1 MGRLVR
7 FLIDTLLV
15 LLLLL
20 LFSLIGAIV
29 FPALP
34 STNASVTVF
43 GRNIILLL
51 LPGLLMAVIGYFLGR
66 GIRSIKSSL
75 EAIGLTYVSAFLV
88 GGVLALFTVLNF
100 GYSAHVN
107 FGLLGTSWYA
117 PLFTIFLIGAPIT
130 LTFLVG

>member
-29 FPALP
+29 FPAL
-34 STNASVTVF
+34 
-43 GRNIILLL
+43 
-51 LPGLLMAVIGYFLGR
+51 
-66 GIRSIKSSL
+66 
-75 EAIGLTYVSAFLV
+75 
-88 GGVLALFTVLNF
+88 FTVLNF

-107 FGLLGTSWYA
+107 FGWLGTSWYA